1 MTGAAP
7 GSKKRNTKRSYAK
20 PAMRRVHLKP
30 EEAVLGGCKTAAT
43 SGPVHPQCTVPT
55 PCAAVA
61 S

>member
-7 GSKKRNTKRSYAK
+7 GNKKSNAKRSYAK
-20 PAMRRVHLKP
+20 PAMRRVYLRP
-30 EEAVLGGCKTAAT
+30 EEAVLGGCKTAST
-43 SGPVHPQCTVPT
+43 SGPVHPQCTTPT